1 MENSKMIAGLVGP
14 SMILIGAV
22 VLLNMQL
29 FPRVVEEAM
38 LSPLLV
44 ILAGLITFVVG
55 LAIVRVH
62 NRWTKGWPVI
72 VTVIGWIC
80 ILGGLLR
87 ALFPVL
93 VAQIAVRVIRVP
105 GILPIV
111 AVIMLALGAF
121 LSFKAYRRGA

>member
-1 MENSKMIAGLVGP
+1 MENSKMIAGLIGP
-14 SMILIGAV
+14 SMILVGAV

-29 FPRVVEEAM
+29 FPRVAEEAM

-62 NRWTKGWPVI
+62 NRWIKGWPVI
-72 VTVIGWIC
+72 VTIIGWIC

-105 GILPIV
+105 GILPIA

-121 LSFKAYRRGA
+121 LSFKAYRRG

>member
-14 SMILIGAV
+14 SMLLAGAL
-22 VLLNMQL
+22 VLLNMNL
-29 FPRVVEEAM
+29 FPGMVAEITRN
-38 LSPLLV
+38 PLLV
-44 ILAGLITFVVG
+44 ILAGFITFVVG

-72 VTVIGWIC
+72 VTIIGWIC

-93 VAQIAVRVIRVP
+93 AAQIAVRVIQVP
-105 GILPIV
+105 GILPTA
-111 AVIMLALGAF
+111 AVILLALGAF
-121 LSFKAYRRGA
+121 LSFKAYRRGS

>member
-14 SMILIGAV
+14 SMLLIGAV

-62 NRWTKGWPVI
+62 NRWVKGWPVI
-72 VTVIGWIC
+72 VTIIGWIC

-105 GILPIV
+105 GILPTV
-111 AVIMLALGAF
+111 AVIMLALGGF
-121 LSFKAYRRGA
+121 LSFKAYRRGS

>member
-1 MENSKMIAGLVGP
+1 MENSKMIAGLIGP
-14 SMILIGAV
+14 SMILVGAV

-29 FPRVVEEAM
+29 FPRVAEEAM

-62 NRWTKGWPVI
+62 NRWQKGWPVI
-72 VTVIGWIC
+72 VTVIGWVC

-93 VAQIAVRVIRVP
+93 VAQIAAQVIRVP
-105 GILPIV
+105 GILPTAAI
-111 AVIMLALGAF
+111 IMLALGAF
-121 LSFKAYRRGA
+121 LSFKAYRRES

>member
-1 MENSKMIAGLVGP
+1 MENSKTIAGLVGP
-14 SMILIGAV
+14 SMILAGAV
-22 VLLNMQL
+22 VLLNMNL
-29 FPRVVEEAM
+29 FPGMVAEIMRN
-38 LSPLLV
+38 PLLV
-44 ILAGLITFVVG
+44 ILAGFITFVAG
-55 LAIVRVH
+55 LAIVRAH

-72 VTVIGWIC
+72 ITIIGWIC

-105 GILPIV
+105 GILPIA

-121 LSFKAYRRGA
+121 LSFKAYRRGS

>member
-14 SMILIGAV
+14 SMLLIGAV

-72 VTVIGWIC
+72 VTIIGWIC

-105 GILPIV
+105 GILPTV
-111 AVIMLALGAF
+111 AVILLALGGF

>member
-1 MENSKMIAGLVGP
+1 MENSKTIAGLVWP

-22 VLLNMQL
+22 DLLNMQL

-44 ILAGLITFVVG
+44 ILVGLIAFVVG
-55 LAIVRVH
+55 LAIVRAH
-62 NRWTKGWPVI
+62 NRWIKGWPVI
-72 VTVIGWIC
+72 VTIIGWVC

-93 VAQIAVRVIRVP
+93 AAQIAVQIIRVP
-105 GILPIV
+105 GILPIA

-121 LSFKAYRRGA
+121 LSFKA

>member
-14 SMILIGAV
+14 SMLLAGAL
-22 VLLNMQL
+22 VLLNMNL
-29 FPRVVEEAM
+29 FPGMVAEITRN
-38 LSPLLV
+38 PLLV
-44 ILAGLITFVVG
+44 VLAGFITFVVG

-72 VTVIGWIC
+72 VTIIGWIC

-93 VAQIAVRVIRVP
+93 VAQIAVRVIQVP
-105 GILPIV
+105 GILPV
-111 AVIMLALGAF
+111 AAVILLALGAF
-121 LSFKAYRRGA
+121 LSFKAYRRGS